1 MFTRNL
7 VLLGSVA
14 LAGCSMNGMHP
25 AAADSDPAAEA
36 NRNAVAEPTV
46 GELAAY
52 AGHAKFPA
60 DAAAKTDLQVASILS
75 PDKSTIK
82 IYNFST
88 DPLRNIDIWVNAS
101 YVQHVDGISPQGSVL
116 IHTNELYNGLG
127 KNFAGQSEPVAK
139 VQISSDHGLFTTWG
153 PASD

>member
-1 MFTRNL
+1 
-7 VLLGSVA
+7 
-14 LAGCSMNGMHP
+14 MHP
-25 AAADSDPAAEA
+25 AAMDSDPAREA

-46 GELAAY
+46 PELAAY

-60 DAAAKTDLQVASILS
+60 DQAPKTDLQLASILS
-75 PDKSTIK
+75 ADKSTIK

-88 DPLRNIDIWVNAS
+88 DPLRNVDVWVNGS
-101 YVQHVDGISPQGSVL
+101 YVQHVAGISPQGSVL

-127 KNFAGQSEPVAK
+127 KNFAGQSEPVSK
-139 VQISSDHGLFTTWG
+139 VQVSSDHGLFSTWG